1 MRYTIQSHLLASK
14 YAYAMTVHF
23 IRMKVIHKHIRIVA
37 FLGRAW
43 IMRIEKSKVAQVVNK
58 SLEFSS
64 SSSL

>member
-43 IMRIEKSKVAQVVNK
+43 IMRIEKSK
-58 SLEFSS
+58 EPGSS
-64 SSSL
+64 SC